1 MPLLVKETGD
11 FILEL
16 ERHFRLLAIFKS
28 IFIEI
33 ITNIDSLLICKLN
46 YVLLFFLE
54 DPADFYSLVNLYILS
69 SIFFLLSS
77 IFYILFS
84 LSSPYFLFL
93 IHFSIGSRTV
103 FTIATKAVQIKAS
116 IK

>member
-69 SIFFLLSS
+69 SIF
-77 IFYILFS
+77 YILSLS